1 MAALKMRS
9 IGVALL
15 AISLAAP
22 AFAQKLSL
30 AERVAR
36 LEAENASQT
45 SSAGQASVEL
55 LNRVTQM
62 QSEVQALRN
71 QVEQLQNENA
81 QLKQQT
87 RDQFIDLDG
96 RLQRMESSA
105 AASSAAAPMPATAAG
120 NLPPRTA
127 PATGPRPP
135 ATGTRPPS
143 PNAMDVDARALNG
156 QGAYDTALAALRQG
170 NYVESARSF
179 QSFLADYPNA
189 PLAANAWYWL
199 GESYYAT
206 QNYPIALRSFD
217 TLLSNFADSPK
228 APDAML
234 KKGYCQIEM
243 GDAGAG
249 RQTLNR
255 VINEF
260 PGSDAARLATSR
272 LRALSLDPR

>member
-1 MAALKMRS
+1 MAVLKMRS

-30 AERVAR
+30 AERVSR
-36 LEAENASQT
+36 LESENASQT

>member
-1 MAALKMRS
+1 MAVLKMRS

-30 AERVAR
+30 AERVSR

>member
-1 MAALKMRS
+1 MAVLKMRS

-30 AERVAR
+30 AERVSR
-36 LEAENASQT
+36 LEAADASQS
-45 SSAGQASVEL
+45 SSAGQANVEL

-96 RLQRMESSA
+96 RLQRMETSGAAAGSA
-105 AASSAAAPMPATAAG
+105 PSLPASSASNP
-120 NLPPRTA
+120 PPRTA
-127 PATGPRPP
+127 PATGSRLP

-143 PNAMDVDARALNG
+143 PNAVDLDARALNG
-156 QGAYDTALAALRQG
+156 QGAYDIALGALRQG
-170 NYVESARSF
+170 DYVESARSF
-179 QSFLADYPNA
+179 QAFLADYPNA
-189 PLAANAWYWL
+189 PLAPNAWYWL

-217 TLLSNFADSPK
+217 TLLSNFPDSPK

>member
-1 MAALKMRS
+1 MTVLSVRS
-9 IGVALL
+9 LATALL

-22 AFAQKLSL
+22 AVAQKLSL

-36 LEAENASQT
+36 LEAQNASET
-45 SSAGQASVEL
+45 STAGQANIEL

-71 QVEQLQNENA
+71 QVEQLQNDNA
-81 QLKQQT
+81 QLKQQAK
-87 RDQFIDLDG
+87 DQYVDLDS
-96 RLQRMESSA
+96 RLQRMEAGGAVSGSA
-105 AASSAAAPMPATAAG
+105 AASTMPSSG
-120 NLPPRTA
+120 SIPPRNA
-127 PATGPRPP
+127 PVIGPRSSAPN
-135 ATGTRPPS
+135 TRPPS
-143 PNAMDVDARALNG
+143 PNAMDVDTRALNG
-156 QGAYDTALAALRQG
+156 QGAYDTALGALRQG

-217 TLLSNFADSPK
+217 TLLTSFPDSPK
-228 APDAML
+228 APDALL

>member
-1 MAALKMRS
+1 MAVLKMRS
-9 IGVALL
+9 LGVALL
-15 AISLAAP
+15 AMSLAAP

-36 LEAENASQT
+36 LEAADASQS
-45 SSAGQASVEL
+45 SSAGQANVEL

-81 QLKQQT
+81 QLKQQAK
-87 RDQFIDLDG
+87 DQYIDLDS
-96 RLQRMESSA
+96 RLQRMEAGGAATGSAPALPSSSA
-105 AASSAAAPMPATAAG
+105 SNP
-120 NLPPRTA
+120 PPRSA
-127 PATGPRPP
+127 PATGSRPP
-135 ATGTRPPS
+135 AAGSRPPS
-143 PNAMDVDARALNG
+143 PNAMDLDARALNG
-156 QGAYDTALAALRQG
+156 QGAYDIALSALRQG
-170 NYVESARSF
+170 DYVESARSF
-179 QSFLADYPNA
+179 QAFLAEYPNA

-217 TLLSNFADSPK
+217 TLLSSFPDSPK

>member
-1 MAALKMRS
+1 MAVLKMRS
-9 IGVALL
+9 IGVVLL
-15 AISLAAP
+15 ALSLAAP

-30 AERVAR
+30 AERVSR
-36 LEAENASQT
+36 LEAADASQS
-45 SSAGQASVEL
+45 SSAGQANVEL
-55 LNRVTQM
+55 LNRVTQI

-81 QLKQQT
+81 QLKQQAK
-87 RDQFIDLDG
+87 DQYVDLDS
-96 RLQRMESSA
+96 RLQRMEAGSA
-105 AASSAAAPMPATAAG
+105 ANAPSG
-120 NLPPRTA
+120 SLPP
-127 PATGPRPP
+127 PASTSLPRPP
-135 ATGTRPPS
+135 AAGPRLPSTGTRPAVPG
-143 PNAMDVDARALNG
+143 AAGTDTGGLNG
-156 QGAYDTALAALRQG
+156 QGPYDIALAALRRG
-170 NYVESARSF
+170 DYVESARSF
-179 QSFLADYPNA
+179 QTFLADYPNA
-189 PLAANAWYWL
+189 PLAPNAWYWL

-217 TLLSNFADSPK
+217 TLLSSFPDSPK

-234 KKGYCQIEM
+234 KKGYCQIEL

-255 VINEF
+255 VINEY

>member
-1 MAALKMRS
+1 MAVLTMRSMRS

-30 AERVAR
+30 AERVSR
-36 LEAENASQT
+36 LEAENASQAG
-45 SSAGQASVEL
+45 SAGQANVEL

-71 QVEQLQNENA
+71 QVEQLQNDNA
-81 QLKQQT
+81 QLKQQAK
-87 RDQFIDLDG
+87 DQYIDLDS
-96 RLQRMESSA
+96 RLQRMDAGGAAGGAAAPLSSSA
-105 AASSAAAPMPATAAG
+105 ANNP
-120 NLPPRTA
+120 PPRTA
-127 PATGPRPP
+127 PA
-135 ATGTRPPS
+135 AGTRPPS
-143 PNAMDVDARALNG
+143 PNAMDVDTRALNG
-156 QGAYDTALAALRQG
+156 QSAYDVALSALRQG

-217 TLLSNFADSPK
+217 TLLSSFPDSPK

-234 KKGYCQIEM
+234 KRGYCQIEM

>member
-1 MAALKMRS
+1 MAVMKMRS

-15 AISLAAP
+15 ALSLAAP

-36 LEAENASQT
+36 LEAESASQT
-45 SSAGQASVEL
+45 SSAGQANVEL

-71 QVEQLQNENA
+71 QIEQLQNENG
-81 QLKQQT
+81 QLKQQAK
-87 RDQFIDLDG
+87 DQYIDLDS
-96 RLQRMESSA
+96 RLQRMEA
-105 AASSAAAPMPATAAG
+105 GGAVAGAAAPLPAPTA
-120 NLPPRTA
+120 NNVPPRAA
-127 PATGPRPP
+127 PATGSRPP
-135 ATGTRPPS
+135 ASGTRPPS
-143 PNAMDVDARALNG
+143 PNAMDVDTRALNG
-156 QGAYDTALAALRQG
+156 QGAYDIALAALRQG
-170 NYVESARSF
+170 DYVESARSF
-179 QSFLADYPNA
+179 QAFLSDYPNA
-189 PLAANAWYWL
+189 PLAPNAWYWL

-217 TLLSNFADSPK
+217 TLLSSFPDSPK

-243 GDAGAG
+243 GDAGTG

>member
-1 MAALKMRS
+1 MAVLKMRAV
-9 IGVALL
+9 GVALL
-15 AISLAAP
+15 AMSLAAP

-45 SSAGQASVEL
+45 SSAGQANVEL

-81 QLKQQT
+81 QLKQQG
-87 RDQFIDLDG
+87 RDQYIDIDS
-96 RLQRMESSA
+96 RLQRVEGGSA
-105 AASSAAAPMPATAAG
+105 
-120 NLPPRTA
+120 
-127 PATGPRPP
+127 ATGPAPPLPPPSASNPSPRAAGSRPP

-156 QGAYDTALAALRQG
+156 QGAYDVALAALRQG
-170 NYVESARSF
+170 EYVESARSF

-189 PLAANAWYWL
+189 PLAPNAWYWL

-217 TLLSNFADSPK
+217 TLLSNFPDSPK

-234 KKGYCQIEM
+234 KKGYCQIEL

-255 VINEF
+255 VINEY

>member
-1 MAALKMRS
+1 MAVLTMRS

-22 AFAQKLSL
+22 AFAQKQSL
-30 AERVAR
+30 ADRVLR
-36 LEAENASQT
+36 LEAQDASRI
-45 SSAGQASVEL
+45 SSAGQANVEL

-71 QVEQLQNENA
+71 QVEQLQNENV
-81 QLKQQT
+81 QLKQQAK
-87 RDQFIDLDG
+87 DQYIDLDS
-96 RLQRMESSA
+96 RLQRTEAGGAAGQSSA
-105 AASSAAAPMPATAAG
+105 STLGNVVPPRANPSTVQGAPPSSRPFAPGPAGTGPAAG
-120 NLPPRTA
+120 
-127 PATGPRPP
+127 
-135 ATGTRPPS
+135 S
-143 PNAMDVDARALNG
+143 G
-156 QGAYDTALAALRQG
+156 QGAYDAALSSLRQG
-170 NYVESARSF
+170 DYVESARSF
-179 QSFLADYPNA
+179 QAYLNDFPDA
-189 PLAANAWYWL
+189 PLAPNAWYWL

-217 TLLSNFADSPK
+217 TLLKDFPYSPK

-234 KKGYCQIEM
+234 KKGYCQIEL

-249 RQTLNR
+249 RQTMNR

>member
-1 MAALKMRS
+1 MAVLTMRTL
-9 IGVALL
+9 GVALL
-15 AISLAAP
+15 AMSLAAP

-30 AERVAR
+30 AERVSR
-36 LEAENASQT
+36 LEAADASQS
-45 SSAGQASVEL
+45 SSAGQANVEL

-96 RLQRMESSA
+96 RLQRIETSGSA
-105 AASSAAAPMPATAAG
+105 AGSAPTLPAPSASNP
-120 NLPPRTA
+120 PPRTA
-127 PATGPRPP
+127 PATGSRAP

-143 PNAMDVDARALNG
+143 PNAVDVDARALNG
-156 QGAYDTALAALRQG
+156 QGAYDIALSALRQG
-170 NYVESARSF
+170 DYVESARSF
-179 QSFLADYPNA
+179 QAFLADYPNA
-189 PLAANAWYWL
+189 PLAPNAWYWL

-217 TLLSNFADSPK
+217 TLLSSFPDSPK